1 MFGGIDF
8 MNEKFIT
15 EVLQMTMQYLD
26 QEQCRKLNENI
37 HIVLQKYELKERCTE
52 LMDPDNS
59 YIEYLNL
66 FLKRK
71 EIEGKSERTIE
82 QYRLHLSR
90 MLCYFNKAVDKIREN
105 DLFVYLVKYKNIRKV
120 SNTYLNNI
128 RRVFSSFFGWLNNKG
143 FISENPAIGLEKI
156 KTEKK
161 IRKGFTDEELDKLK
175 RACKQKR
182 DLALIEFMY
191 STGVRASELVSL
203 NINAIDFY
211 LKSVIV
217 HGKGNKE
224 RETYLTPIALAYL
237 KEYLDTRKDNNDALF
252 VSTRSPYNRLSVAG
266 VERILKNLGK
276 SAGVENVHPHRFRR
290 TMATN
295 ILSKGM
301 PIEEV
306 KELLGHSKLDTTM
319 IYCTVNKE
327 NVKHTHQR
335 LMSA

>member
-1 MFGGIDF
+1 
-8 MNEKFIT
+8 MNEKFIMG
-15 EVLQMTMQYLD
+15 VLQLAQTYLSK
-26 QEQCRKLNENI
+26 EQIERLNGDLNI
-37 HIVLQKYELKERCTE
+37 ILQKYEDLKERCTE
-52 LMDPDNS
+52 LMDPDSS
-59 YIEYLNL
+59 YMEYLNL

-71 EIEGKSERTIE
+71 ETEGKSARTIE

-90 MLCYFNKAVDKIREN
+90 MLCYFNKPINKIREN
-105 DLFVYLVKYKNIRKV
+105 DLFVYLTKYKNIRKV

-143 FISENPAIGLEKI
+143 FISKNPAIGLEPI

-161 IRKGFTDEELDKLK
+161 IRKGFSDEELDKLK
-175 RACKQKR
+175 RVCDNKR

-203 NINAIDFY
+203 NKNDIDY
-211 LKSVIV
+211 YEKSVIV
-217 HGKGNKE
+217 YGKGNKE
-224 RETYLTPIALAYL
+224 REVYLTPIACAYL
-237 KEYLDTRKDNNDALF
+237 KEYLDSRKDNNEALF
-252 VSTRSPYNRLSVAG
+252 VSTRSPYNRLTVAG
-266 VERILKNLGK
+266 IERILNKIGKN
-276 SAGVENVHPHRFRR
+276 AGVGNVHPHRFRR

-295 ILSKGM
+295 ILNKGM
-301 PIEEV
+301 PLEEV

-327 NVKHTHQR
+327 NVKHSHQR

>member
-1 MFGGIDF
+1 

-15 EVLQMTMQYLD
+15 EVLQMTMPYLD
-26 QEQCRKLNENI
+26 QEQCKKLNENL
-37 HIVLQKYELKERCTE
+37 HIALQKYEDLKERCTE

-59 YIEYLNL
+59 YMEYLDL
-66 FLKRK
+66 FLNRK
-71 EIEGKSERTIE
+71 ETEGKSKRTIE

-90 MLCYFNKAVDKIREN
+90 MLCYFNKSVDKIREN
-105 DLFVYLVKYKNIRKV
+105 DLFVYLTKYKNIRKV

-143 FISENPAIGLEKI
+143 FISRNPAIGLEPI

-161 IRKGFTDEELDKLK
+161 IRKGFSDEELDKLK
-175 RACKQKR
+175 RACVQKR

-203 NINAIDFY
+203 NRCDIGFY
-211 LKSVIV
+211 EKSVIV
-217 HGKGNKE
+217 YGKGSKE
-224 RETYLTPIALAYL
+224 REVYLTPIACSYL
-237 KEYLDTRKDNNDALF
+237 IEYLDDRKDDNEALF
-252 VSTRSPYNRLSVAG
+252 VSTRSPHERLTVAG
-266 VERILKNLGK
+266 VERILKKLGK
-276 SAGVENVHPHRFRR
+276 IAGVENVHPHRFRR

-295 ILSKGM
+295 VLKKGM
-301 PIEEV
+301 PLEEV

-319 IYCTVNKE
+319 IYCTVNRE